1 MRTQRSVLTTR
12 VILVNSVVCQRHPGR
27 SSALRSTVI
36 ERSSLAHRPGGGSTS
51 ARMSGSQ
58 VAARHESGPGPQGY
72 VWRHVNCSLDPAPS
86 WHPRQRASQ
95 RNRSEALSAGVPPGD
110 DRLANR
116 DDVDRQRYGQ
126 AGRTRTGANWSLPTR
141 QPMTWSLAMGA
152 RRDMAKD
159 PRAVKSALRRLHHP
173 EESSVL
179 AL

>member
-1 MRTQRSVLTTR
+1 
-12 VILVNSVVCQRHPGR
+12 
-27 SSALRSTVI
+27 
-36 ERSSLAHRPGGGSTS
+36 
-51 ARMSGSQ
+51 
-58 VAARHESGPGPQGY
+58 VAACQLLFGSSTFVAFAPT
-72 VWRHVNCSLDPAPS
+72 SFPAKP
-86 WHPRQRASQ
+86 
-95 RNRSEALSAGVPPGD
+95 SEALSAGVPPGD